1 MESPLVWF
9 LAAAIAVFA
18 GSAGFFIGRGLILT
32 RQKREVAAARDEAS
46 QIRKGSEAEA
56 ENLRK
61 TGALQGKEE
70 AFRLREEWEKEED
83 RRREELE
90 RAERHMEQRTDALD
104 RQFEQLSEREGTQEA
119 RARELEREEKGLE
132 GRTQDVEAAEREA
145 REKLQGLAG
154 ISAEEAKQQLVEGL
168 KDEARAAASNTVREI
183 KEEAQRD
190 ADREAKKILALAIQ
204 RMAADQTAEMT

>member
-1 MESPLVWF
+1 METPLVWA

-18 GSAGFFIGRGLILT
+18 GSAGFFIGRGLILA

-46 QIRKGSEAEA
+46 QIRKGAETEA

-61 TGALQGKEE
+61 TGSLEGKEE

-154 ISAEEAKQQLVEGL
+154 ISAEEALEFAPKSFPIP
-168 KDEARAAASNTVREI
+168 KATASPPAAPARKPRLESETLAAGRSPAGSSRSRF
-183 KEEAQRD
+183 QRS
-190 ADREAKKILALAIQ
+190 
-204 RMAADQTAEMT
+204 TN